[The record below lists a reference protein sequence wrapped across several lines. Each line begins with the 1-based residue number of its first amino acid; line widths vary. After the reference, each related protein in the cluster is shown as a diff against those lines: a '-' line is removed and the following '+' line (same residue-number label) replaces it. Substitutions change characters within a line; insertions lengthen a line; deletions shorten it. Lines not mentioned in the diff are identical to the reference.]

1 MVAYRW
7 SESYDTLKRSSAK
20 CPSCDVLHNL
30 APLVTGGRIEDI
42 QDRRSDSHVFRDGA
56 YPIFLPPD
64 IRDPGYAVVL
74 CNNCDDLFVVTIPFH
89 DYEPIEVVWPIPGA
103 EVSVDIPEPVRSA
116 VKDAK
121 LSRAAKSVTGCIMSI
136 RTAVERI
143 QTTEGAGSLGELWT
157 TKGLSPALFDT
168 ANEPR
173 LWGNVLTHADFDP
186 AEVTLEHVDDLLDY
200 LDIMLDMVYLTPRRL
215 ERSIESR
222 KKLGGEDRTEEKE

>member
-89 DYEPIEVVWPIPGA
+89 DYEPIEVV
-103 EVSVDIPEPVRSA
+103 
-116 VKDAK
+116 
-121 LSRAAKSVTGCIMSI
+121 
-136 RTAVERI
+136 
-143 QTTEGAGSLGELWT
+143 
-157 TKGLSPALFDT
+157 
-168 ANEPR
+168 
-173 LWGNVLTHADFDP
+173 
-186 AEVTLEHVDDLLDY
+186 
-200 LDIMLDMVYLTPRRL
+200 
-215 ERSIESR
+215 
-222 KKLGGEDRTEEKE
+222 